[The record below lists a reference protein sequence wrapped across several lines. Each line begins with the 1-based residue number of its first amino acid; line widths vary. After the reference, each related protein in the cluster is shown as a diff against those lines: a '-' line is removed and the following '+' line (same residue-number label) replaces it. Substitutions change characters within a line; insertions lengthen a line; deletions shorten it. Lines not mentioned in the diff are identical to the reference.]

1 LQSFLK
7 FWQNEPNRSDFCK
20 PSGNLVPNPWTRPYQ
35 HNNGRVFVS
44 QRTASQEIGSSY
56 AEIARWFRELQYYG
70 FFRRR
75 AEASAST
82 ARALHRTGD

>member
-1 LQSFLK
+1 VSSK
-7 FWQNEPNRSDFCK
+7 ARYNSA
-20 PSGNLVPNPWTRPYQ
+20 Q

-70 FFRRR
+70 FLVQTKGGSLGLNSKGT
-75 AEASAST
+75 ASPKVVIAQHERKLLSPI
-82 ARALHRTGD
+82 R